1 MDKIQY
7 LEFRWNLIN
16 NKSISRPMIL
26 KEFRNSCEFE
36 KKFSLKSETQFSET
50 ISFDSFVFKYDKSF
64 LNKLKALSQE
74 LKCFITC
81 ESKAK
86 SRIYGPSI
94 RELNFDKNTLI
105 FKIKQYIEAID
116 CLAKKDNKFNAN
128 NGSLETQDFK
138 RNTSQQSFVIDI
150 KSNESDSQMKCLD
163 KSQTFVESNKYQP
176 FVESNKFQTFVESN
190 ENNELKNS
198 KEILNYCEQFIVSS
212 GFNDLKASDFRNN
225 CNSFNCFDVN
235 NDCNECFA
243 QTCYQCFDNCCN
255 DCCEECCDSYCNQSC
270 AQICFEESCLQS
282 FNNCCFDGEYNLNE
296 NKIQMECEE
305 QKCEQLLNSTQ
316 SLTQNDCDSNYFDVS
331 QALKVLFAIC
341 LTKFNKINKK

>member
-16 NKSISRPMIL
+16 NKSISRPMVL
-26 KEFRNSCEFE
+26 KEFRNGFEFE
-36 KKFSLKSETQFSET
+36 KNFSLKSETQFSET

-74 LKCFITC
+74 LKCFITS
-81 ESKAK
+81 ESLAK

-138 RNTSQQSFVIDI
+138 RNASQQSFLINI
-150 KSNESDSQMKCLD
+150 KSNETDSQMQCLD
-163 KSQTFVESNKYQP
+163 KFHTFVESNQ
-176 FVESNKFQTFVESN
+176 
-190 ENNELKNS
+190 NNELKNS
-198 KEILNYCEQFIVSS
+198 KEILNYCEQFIISS

-225 CNSFNCFDVN
+225 CNSFNCFNVN
-235 NDCNECFA
+235 NDCNEYCA
-243 QTCYQCFDNCCN
+243 QTCYQCFDNCC
-255 DCCEECCDSYCNQSC
+255 DDYCEECCDSYCNQSS

-282 FNNCCFDGEYNLNE
+282 SNNCCFNGEYNLNE
-296 NKIQMECEE
+296 NQIPMECEE
-305 QKCEQLLNSTQ
+305 QKCEQLLNCTQ

-331 QALKVLFAIC
+331 QALKVLFAI
-341 LTKFNKINKK
+341 